1 MGVISAL
8 RTIRSEADVHPTTK
22 IQASIICP
30 DEEQQALIRSFAGAV
45 KAMARTQ
52 SLEILA
58 SGIVPDDAGHV
69 LLGDMEIFVPLKGLI
84 DVEAELAKLAREHA
98 KIDKELLRVVGKL
111 RNRKFL
117 ENAPEAV
124 VSKEKDK
131 QKELETRL
139 AGNAESVARVQ
150 KLQ

>member
-1 MGVISAL
+1 
-8 RTIRSEADVHPTTK
+8 
-22 IQASIICP
+22 
-30 DEEQQALIRSFAGAV
+30 
-45 KAMARTQ
+45 MARTE
-52 SLEILA
+52 SLEIMA

-84 DVEAELAKLAREHA
+84 DVEAELAKLAREHK
-98 KIDKELLRVVGKL
+98 KIDKELVRVVGKL

-117 ENAPEAV
+117 DNAPEAV
-124 VSKEKDK
+124 VLKEKDK

-139 AGNAESVARVQ
+139 AKNAESVARLR